1 MVNDR
6 LLLCLELV
14 CLFIIQPWVY
24 LQRQLQ
30 KWSKDPFWS
39 TVLFLVLFPLFI
51 LATLITNLLG
61 LFINHMVQHRASHTS
76 SSSNTD
82 SYFRLS
88 SSSSSHRLSSGLPGP
103 SSSSTAINN
112 KKPKMDSSS
121 SSASSSPQDDLSYW
135 IERCSIC
142 FDARLD
148 LCLDYCRD
156 QYCLDC
162 FQRYVTEVV
171 TSSWGL
177 SVKKIKCPVCSLPI
191 SQSEWSKYVPDAIV
205 DLYNKFNRPFRSFTR
220 CCPHCETEVIACE
233 YSKSK
238 SSIHQSDSQRS
249 NLILEMIMDLLS
261 SCKQQQQC
269 QHQQLTQDHPYTA
282 DVQQLLKIYEKQE
295 WRNSTLLALHQRTIT
310 TLLALVKHDTALIPK
325 IYAIS
330 RHILLLDMKSETW
343 KRLQFSHISFFPN
356 VECTNTL
363 CRASFCLQCGY
374 DAHQGRTCEVNMQQ
388 MIQETKSSDKD
399 PIRWKLEHSK
409 QCPSC
414 SILISREEGCNKV
427 DCSLCGY
434 CFCWACR
441 SSWSEKCG
449 FYRCAIT
456 GLTEKQDKTS
466 EIKTELGV
474 PDMTF
479 IQSRIPSHVN

>member
-1 MVNDR
+1 
-6 LLLCLELV
+6 
-14 CLFIIQPWVY
+14 
-24 LQRQLQ
+24 
-30 KWSKDPFWS
+30 
-39 TVLFLVLFPLFI
+39 
-51 LATLITNLLG
+51 
-61 LFINHMVQHRASHTS
+61 
-76 SSSNTD
+76 
-82 SYFRLS
+82 
-88 SSSSSHRLSSGLPGP
+88 
-103 SSSSTAINN
+103 
-112 KKPKMDSSS
+112 MDSSS
-121 SSASSSPQDDLSYW
+121 SSSSSSASPSPQDDLSYW

-156 QYCLDC
+156 QYCLGC

-177 SVKKIKCPVCSLPI
+177 SVKKIKCPVCLVPI
-191 SQSEWSKYVPDAIV
+191 SQREWSKYVPNSIV

-220 CCPHCETEVIACE
+220 CCPHCETEVVACE
-233 YSKSK
+233 YSKNKPSFHH
-238 SSIHQSDSQRS
+238 SHRS

-261 SCKQQQQC
+261 SCKQQQQ
-269 QHQQLTQDHPYTA
+269 HHTYTA
-282 DVQQLLKIYEKQE
+282 DVQSLLKVYENQE
-295 WRNSTLLALHQRTIT
+295 WQNSTLLALHQRTIT
-310 TLLALVKHDTALIPK
+310 SLLSLVTAHDPTLMPK
-325 IYAIS
+325 VYAIS

-374 DAHQGRTCEVNMQQ
+374 DAHQGRTCEENMQQ
-388 MIQETKSSDKD
+388 MIQGKKSNDKD
-399 PIRWKLEHSK
+399 PIRWKLEH
-409 QCPSC
+409 SC

-441 SSWSEKCG
+441 SSWS
-449 FYRCAIT
+449 
-456 GLTEKQDKTS
+456 D
-466 EIKTELGV
+466 TELGV

-479 IQSRIPSHVN
+479 IESRISPHVN